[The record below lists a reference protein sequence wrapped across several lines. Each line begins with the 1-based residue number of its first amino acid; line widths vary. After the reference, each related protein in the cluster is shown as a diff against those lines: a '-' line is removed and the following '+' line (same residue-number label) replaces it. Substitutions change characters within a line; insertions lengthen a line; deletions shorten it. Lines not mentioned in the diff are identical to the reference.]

1 MLTLT
6 PAAAREIQSAALRSG
21 LPDDDWALRIA
32 ADVDA
37 EGAIR
42 FGLGFDE
49 EREADLRSR
58 ERTTERQ
65 ARRRQDVAFA
75 RWAVRR
81 GRRWAARAGR
91 VGARGSQGWRA
102 AQVLLGGQIRP

>member
-1 MLTLT
+1 MMAPILQAQRETDAMKVFGMAGWSGSGKTTL
-6 PAAAREIQSAALRSG
+6 
-21 LPDDDWALRIA
+21 
-32 ADVDA
+32 V
-37 EGAIR
+37 
-42 FGLGFDE
+42 
-49 EREADLRSR
+49 ERLIPVFTGRGLRSR